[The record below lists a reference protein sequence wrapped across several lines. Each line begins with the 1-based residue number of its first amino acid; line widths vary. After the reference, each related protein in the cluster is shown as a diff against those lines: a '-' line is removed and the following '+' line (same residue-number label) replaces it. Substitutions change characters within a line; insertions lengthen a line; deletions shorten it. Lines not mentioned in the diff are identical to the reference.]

1 MRTESGGRRAPYS
14 SVILIVVLGNIGC
27 GRKPAQDVPV
37 KNEPTKEK
45 EPAMQFTDEEQ
56 RVLRK
61 VEIAVFRNKLIMKAQ
76 PPVTQAQITKIE
88 NKLEGKAPPDLVA
101 LWQTSFGGE
110 LDYDY
115 EVWFGDHLYT
125 ASLRELFYPGSERY
139 HDLFGWIDH
148 ELELAQEKAEEEGK
162 PIPKRTPYLPFAGFE
177 YLERFYVSLR
187 PDEYGSVVVYAQGI
201 PWKGRLNKDS
211 VATVAQTVSELFDQL
226 ALNEDPFDDKSGEYA
241 AGKDMAAKIR
251 ELEAE
256 HPQLAGKLKSL
267 AQRSIVD
274 WEGILA
280 RTDFSKPLT
289 GEQSRALR
297 LALLRAVNRKD
308 VNLIDR
314 LHEKRAP
321 FTTTLGGKG
330 GVLCHAMQVGAFTVV
345 ERLLDLN
352 VELGESPVIHASDC
366 PHELL
371 LRLLEHPVKFDEEA
385 IYSAAETGAIDAAIA
400 LAKSSKVVNPKPV
413 AQMAATAL
421 ARAAS
426 HEDSAIK
433 MENGQL
439 GSYLTPKQY
448 RERAR
453 ALRDFAAKMKK

>member
-1 MRTESGGRRAPYS
+1 M
-14 SVILIVVLGNIGC
+14 
-27 GRKPAQDVPV
+27 
-37 KNEPTKEK
+37 
-45 EPAMQFTDEEQ
+45 
-56 RVLRK
+56 
-61 VEIAVFRNKLIMKAQ
+61 
-76 PPVTQAQITKIE
+76 
-88 NKLEGKAPPDLVA
+88 
-101 LWQTSFGGE
+101 
-110 LDYDY
+110 
-115 EVWFGDHLYT
+115 
-125 ASLRELFYPGSERY
+125 FYPGSEHYR
-139 HDLFGWIDH
+139 DLFGWIDH
-148 ELELAQEKAEEEGK
+148 ELELAQEKAEEQGK
-162 PIPKRTPYLPFAGFE
+162 PVPKRTPYLPFAGFE

-211 VATVAQTVSELFDQL
+211 VAMVAQTVSELFDQL

-241 AGKDMAAKIR
+241 AGKDMAARIR

-280 RTDFSKPLT
+280 QTDFAKPVN

-297 LALLRAVNRKD
+297 LALLRAVNRKE

-352 VELGESPVIHASDC
+352 VELGESPVIHANDC
-366 PHELL
+366 PNELL
-371 LRLLEHPVKFDEEA
+371 LRLLERPVKFDEEA

-400 LAKSSKVVNPKPV
+400 LAKSSKVVNPEPV

-433 MENGQL
+433 MENGRL

-448 RERAR
+448 REQAR
-453 ALRDFAAKMKK
+453 ALRDFSGKIQKQG

>member
-1 MRTESGGRRAPYS
+1 
-14 SVILIVVLGNIGC
+14 
-27 GRKPAQDVPV
+27 
-37 KNEPTKEK
+37 
-45 EPAMQFTDEEQ
+45 
-56 RVLRK
+56 
-61 VEIAVFRNKLIMKAQ
+61 
-76 PPVTQAQITKIE
+76 
-88 NKLEGKAPPDLVA
+88 
-101 LWQTSFGGE
+101 
-110 LDYDY
+110 
-115 EVWFGDHLYT
+115 
-125 ASLRELFYPGSERY
+125 
-139 HDLFGWIDH
+139 
-148 ELELAQEKAEEEGK
+148 
-162 PIPKRTPYLPFAGFE
+162 
-177 YLERFYVSLR
+177 
-187 PDEYGSVVVYAQGI
+187 
-201 PWKGRLNKDS
+201 
-211 VATVAQTVSELFDQL
+211 
-226 ALNEDPFDDKSGEYA
+226 
-241 AGKDMAAKIR
+241 MAAKIR

-321 FTTTLGGKG
+321 FTTTVGGKG

-352 VELGESPVIHASDC
+352 VELGESPVIHANDC
-366 PHELL
+366 PNELL
-371 LRLLEHPVKFDEEA
+371 LRLLERPVKFDEEA
-385 IYSAAETGAIDAAIA
+385 IYSAAETGAIDAAISV
-400 LAKSSKVVNPKPV
+400 AKSSKVVNPKPV
-413 AQMAATAL
+413 TPIAATAL
-421 ARAAS
+421 KRAAS

-433 MENGQL
+433 IENGQL

-453 ALRDFAAKMKK
+453 ALRDFAAKIQK